1 MRGPKFM
8 PWMES
13 IVRSFEIL
21 FLNFVIGLAGGFLI
35 GFGLAFE
42 NENVQIVFVAFG
54 IFILLGASCSAII
67 KIIADSVSYALY
79 HSNQNTTA
87 VVSPTNY
94 GTRSQSQTPSSDRS
108 QTIPQFGET
117 RRPNS
122 GLCGTCGHQNSR
134 GNIRCSNCSEVLP
147 R

>member
-13 IVRSFEIL
+13 ISRSFEIL
-21 FLNFVIGLAGGFLI
+21 FLHFVIGLAGGFLI

-54 IFILLGASCSAII
+54 IFILFGASCSAIV

-79 HSNQNTTA
+79 HSNHHVPNSSRRAPPLAQNT
-87 VVSPTNY
+87 STNAIPLS
-94 GTRSQSQTPSSDRS
+94 RQEISQFSQADINMRGRCSS
-108 QTIPQFGET
+108 
-117 RRPNS
+117 
-122 GLCGTCGHQNSR
+122 CGFVNGR
-134 GNIRCSNCSEVLP
+134 GNIRCSNCSEILQ